1 MRTLDGSLSGIVCP
15 AAATLVVQGLAQY
28 YIQLAPPSSLFK
40 GMEVFLGQKGRRHKG
55 IVCGVTTWPVA
66 KTLLLTSQL
75 LPMWALLEPHRNQIK
90 LIDSWLLKKNPF
102 SGGMHA
108 AYQDVLRRPVPA

>member
-1 MRTLDGSLSGIVCP
+1 MCP

-55 IVCGVTTWPVA
+55 ILCGVTTWPIA

-75 LPMWALLEPHRNQIK
+75 LPMWAFLEPHRDQIK
-90 LIDSWLLKKNPF
+90 LIDSWLLKKIP
-102 SGGMHA
+102 SLVGRMLLIKMCLGSQ
-108 AYQDVLRRPVPA
+108 YQLEFLVLRRPGLA